1 MPQSLLPLKLPR
13 EGEECQSALTQRRT
27 LWGSG
32 ALERGHGTPL
42 ERLAQLSDALSGVD
56 ALDQSELS
64 IVEAT
69 EPVAGQAATRG
80 ARMTERVGV
89 SAG

>member
-1 MPQSLLPLKLPR
+1 MLLSKLPSKG
-13 EGEECQSALTQRRT
+13 GEECQWALTRKQT
-27 LWGSG
+27 LQGGG
-32 ALERGHGTPL
+32 ALQRGDSAPL
-42 ERLAQLSDALSGVD
+42 EPLAQLGDALSGVG